1 LLGDGRVSNAGCGE
15 EKLRLTTA
23 EGDRV
28 VEARL
33 LNYLMKDVVWKR
45 TRAGVKMEVPRKM

>member
-1 LLGDGRVSNAGCGE
+1 M
-15 EKLRLTTA
+15 A

-33 LNYLMKDVVWKR
+33 LNYLIKDVVYKR
-45 TRAGVKMEVPRKM
+45 NGVKMELPHKI